1 MHDLIGHVGGAWRVN
16 KANAR
21 QARCNEGTHAY
32 CFLFAGA
39 IVAVF
44 WVDMFMRR
52 YDLKMESRK
61 AWVVV
66 WATFVCLS
74 IIFGVSYSFA
84 AFFENFAT
92 EFDAKRA
99 DVSWIFGIC
108 GLVYFVLGALGGMLA
123 DRWGPRI
130 VCMAGMAFMA
140 SGLYLTSLAQSLFT
154 LYISYGLLVG
164 LGIALVYTP
173 SIAAVQPWFQKRRGL
188 ASGIASSG
196 VGAGT
201 LVLPLV
207 VSYLMT
213 QMTWREALQALS
225 LGVVVLGLM
234 AAFLLERAPHA
245 GHGSQGSV
253 PGLTL
258 KEALQTPTFRWLYMG
273 TLFGAPVMFIP
284 FAHISAAARDAG
296 VSEAQAVG
304 LVGLIGIGSLVG
316 RFAIGWLAD
325 RLGRVRTLMLMQSL
339 MGLSYLI
346 WAVAEDRLAF
356 ALFAIWFGLS
366 YGSIVSLLPAIC
378 MDLFGGKA
386 VAAIIGTLYTGAAL
400 GNLLGPVLA
409 GKVFDVSGQYTWV
422 IWITLGIAT
431 VATFSCWR
439 ILKYP
444 QQSY

>member
-1 MHDLIGHVGGAWRVN
+1 
-16 KANAR
+16 
-21 QARCNEGTHAY
+21 
-32 CFLFAGA
+32 
-39 IVAVF
+39 
-44 WVDMFMRR
+44 
-52 YDLKMESRK
+52 MESRK

-66 WATFVCLS
+66 WATFVCLAV
-74 IIFGVSYSFA
+74 IFGVSYSFA

-92 EFDAKRA
+92 EFDAQRA

-108 GLVYFVLGALGGMLA
+108 GLVYFVLGAFGGMLA
-123 DRWGPRI
+123 DRWGPRV
-130 VCMAGMAFMA
+130 VCMAGMGFIA
-140 SGLYLTSLAQSLFT
+140 SGLYLTSLAQSLYM

-173 SIAAVQPWFQKRRGL
+173 SIASVQPWFTQRRGL

-201 LVLPLV
+201 LVLPVV

-213 QMTWREALQALS
+213 QMSWRDTLQTLS
-225 LGVVVLGLM
+225 LGVVCVGLL
-234 AAFLLERAPHA
+234 AAYLLKRAPQT
-245 GHGSQGSV
+245 GQGQKGAL

-258 KEALQTPTFRWLYMG
+258 KEALQSPAFRWLYMG
-273 TLFGAPVMFIP
+273 TLFGSPVMFIP
-284 FAHISAAARDAG
+284 FAHISAAARDVG
-296 VSEAQAVG
+296 VPEAQAVG

-325 RLGRVRTLMLMQSL
+325 KLGRVKTLMLMQCL

-346 WAVAEDRLAF
+346 WAVADDRLVF
-356 ALFAIWFGLS
+356 ALFAVWFGLS

-386 VAAIIGTLYTGAAL
+386 VSAIIGTLYTGAAL

-409 GKVFDVSGQYTWV
+409 GKVFDMSGAYTWV
-422 IWITLGIAT
+422 IWITLAIAA

-444 QQSY
+444 QQPY